1 MLTKLFKYECR
12 ATARVLLPV
21 YGGAAALTLL
31 TLLLLIAQNAF
42 PVLETAVWFQ
52 WVCGISEVLTG
63 FGLLAL
69 FLVCIFINI
78 QRFYKLLGDQGYLM
92 FTLPATTNQQMAA
105 RLFCSVGWTVVTTA
119 VLAALALLLTLP
131 GSRLVVDPGF
141 VLTDDWPSLL
151 LGVVYVCLLA
161 LLGIALGYLLL
172 YLCMVIG
179 AHWPQ
184 QRLFAS
190 VVTFFVIQFALQ
202 LLALLLVI
210 AVGAWLFSG
219 PGDRLI
225 VVETLADGAALA
237 HPPYWLLLLPPAV
250 LLAAD
255 AAVWF
260 PTHRLMDRHL
270 NLA

>member
-31 TLLLLIAQNAF
+31 TLLLLIVQNAF
-42 PVLETAVWFQ
+42 PALETAVWFQ

-190 VVTFFVIQFALQ
+190 VVTFFVIQFALH
-202 LLALLLVI
+202 LLALLLAI
-210 AVGAWLFSG
+210 AVGGWLFSG
-219 PGDRLI
+219 PGDRL
-225 VVETLADGAALA
+225 VVLETLADGAAFA
-237 HPPYWLLLLPPAV
+237 HPPYWLLLIPPAI